1 MGLGD
6 FLDNIGDKIENAVD
20 SAVDTVKKKAGE
32 AGEGALDGA
41 AVIARGLGAD
51 GVADD
56 LNKAGEHLADLA
68 GADVP
73 EKELGETDDPK
84 ELIHGDPS
92 AIHTLAG
99 KLRTMGDDL
108 SSTGEAL
115 KSINVADWTGRA
127 ADAFHHEYAK
137 QPKLWWD
144 GSDAMHAAAGLLDSW
159 YWTVTTAQT
168 AAEEAIREW
177 QDAAKEEKRAKDS
190 YNALSSEQKKRTTLT
205 DSWSSM
211 RQNARDRL
219 REARKTRDQEAAS
232 LVSGIDAEKGKAP
245 EKPPFH
251 ERMLDDLG
259 DIYSGSQLATANFT
273 KGLLTSATSM
283 VQFIRSTDILDPYN
297 LTHPAEY
304 FEHMGDLGTGLIT
317 AAADP
322 GSVVK
327 SYLKHWSDNPSEA
340 AGSFVG
346 DILLTVAT
354 DGTGTVAKT
363 SLTAAKDS
371 TLALDATRG
380 LPNVLD
386 HGLPDVPVG
395 RGIPHDAPA
404 GPAVPTRDVA
414 PAPQPVGGPETKAPV
429 DVRPGA
435 TEPGGTAPH
444 PDGGPAHLEPD
455 ATRADPAA
463 SNPHPDAPPV
473 DSGPR
478 AGLPD
483 SSGPHVDSPGG
494 PMDSGLHQAPVDSGP
509 REVPV
514 DSGPKPDVPGTV
526 QPAHP
531 DLPAPHT
538 DPAAHV
544 PDAAPAN
551 VHPNVES
558 PATPNLLGSGDA
570 PRAHAPGPHVP
581 DSAGPHPDSLPG
593 ARPEPIAPRA
603 DSPAPVNASPR
614 LHDAPPSVQS
624 PPVRP
629 DAPLTS
635 PAPRLEGPVSHPSP
649 PGDLPRGDA
658 PRITRDPLVDGGPVA
673 AGPRAADPVPNP
685 SKPHP
690 DSPMDHRGP
699 REQPP
704 VPDRAGGPSADP
716 GHPKADAPHPDSP
729 ADAHPNGPHSEPVDP
744 HPHTEDPNF
753 GDRAHAD
760 TDGHPHQ
767 SATDTAPET
776 NRTPNNTCAGRDPV
790 DIATGEFL
798 LPETDLELPGV
809 LALVLRRR
817 HRSNYRFGRWFGPSW
832 SATLDV
838 RVVVEDAGVTLLAED
853 GLMLAYPHPEPGV
866 AVEAISGGPGWTL
879 TRTDVGGYRVWDPQ
893 RELLWHFAPNADLD
907 GLDTQLG
914 NYAISA
920 ITDRHHNR
928 IRFHYNTDGE
938 PVAVT
943 HSGGYRV
950 DIETAA
956 GRITT
961 LTVVGTDELGSETR
975 TQVRKFGYQ
984 SGNLTSVTNA
994 VSATTHYTYDD
1005 HARMLSWTDSK
1016 ATSLHNTYDEV
1027 GRVTHQQGTD
1037 NILNSTFDYLTF
1049 PDGTGTL
1056 TTVTDSLGAATY
1068 HGFDHDLRLRD
1079 LTDPAGGRTHYDYNQ
1094 DRHPL
1099 KVVAPDGATTEYR
1112 YTTHG
1117 DVAQVIRPDGASIT
1131 VDYQRHHRPTTIT
1144 DVDGGVRRR
1153 EWDEPGN
1160 LIAET
1165 DEAGVRTEYT
1175 HHRNGAVSSVLAATG
1190 ARTTIEVDAAGLP
1203 ITVVDPYGA
1212 TTHITRDTFGRPI
1225 QVTDPLGAVTRYEW
1239 SPAGNLL
1246 SRTDP
1251 DGHIESWTWDGEG
1264 NQLTH
1269 TDRAGG
1275 LTYNTYGTFD
1285 LLESQTAPDGSV
1297 TRYTWDT
1304 ERRLTAVTNP
1314 LDQTWTYAYDAAGR
1328 LIAETEYTGATTHY
1342 THDRAGRV
1350 ATVTPATG
1358 VTRHHNHDVLGRLI
1372 EIVADTGE
1380 WRRYLHDR
1388 QGRVLTAVSG
1398 IGEDPIHTL
1407 EFGYTPTGQLR
1418 TQQLDDQPPLRHEY
1432 DAYGRRIRRT
1442 SPGAAVTTWH
1452 WDIANRVQSMST
1464 DGRHIHFTHDH
1475 IGRQTGWRLG
1485 ELAVDRTLSAT
1496 NRVTTQQV
1504 TGFPASSLNLD
1515 PSHTERPEP
1524 RSLRHDTY
1532 SYRPDGYLTAHTLER
1547 HALAPEHRQYCVD
1560 PIGRVTTITRDDVLA
1575 ESYAYDPLSNITD
1588 ALSDPVGSGGIGAS
1602 GGITPLELP
1611 NNAGVQSDLP
1621 SNGRREYRNNLLIRD
1636 GRTRYHYDHAGRL
1649 TRKTTHRLSRKPD
1662 IWHYHYDAF
1671 NQLTALQ
1678 TPDGQ
1683 RWHYTYDAVGRR
1695 SAKQRRTDGGAVLD
1709 RTDYTWDTT
1718 YLIEQATAQETT
1730 RWHYQPTSRAPIT
1743 QTTDQ
1748 GAVDRAFYAIIT
1760 DLVGTPTDLVDPDT
1774 AQTVATATTNLWGGS
1789 SWHGSADTPLRF
1801 PGQIH
1806 DPETGLHY
1814 NLHRVYDPE
1823 TGRFLTQDFLGL
1835 APAPNPNTYPKNPL
1849 VWTDPLGLTPCP
1861 GSDIG
1866 GTGGAEVTRVGRWMN
1881 PEEHQKMVDT
1891 GFVQEGGG
1899 GTTYVANPAD
1909 PAAFRRQAPP
1919 GSVYVEFDVPTSS
1932 ISPAG
1937 EPGWG
1942 QIRGPNHWMSQRL
1955 ATMGRPVPE
1964 MPRAHNLSL
1973 METK

>member
-1 MGLGD
+1 MGFGS

-20 SAVDTVKKKAGE
+20 SAVKTVKEKAGE

-41 AVIARGLGAD
+41 AVIARSLGAD
-51 GVADD
+51 GVADE

-84 ELIHGDPS
+84 ELIHGDPA
-92 AIHTLAG
+92 AIHTLAE

-108 SSTGEAL
+108 SHTGEAL
-115 KSINVADWTGRA
+115 KAINVADWTGKA
-127 ADAFHHEYAK
+127 ADAFHREYAK

-144 GSDAMHAAAGLLDSW
+144 GADAMHAAAGLLDGW

-190 YNALSSEQKKRTTLT
+190 YNALSSAQKKRTTLT

-219 REARKTRDQEAAS
+219 RAARKTRDQEAAS
-232 LVSGIDAEKGKAP
+232 LVSGMDAEKNKAP

-251 ERMLDDLG
+251 ERMLDDVG
-259 DIYSGSQLATANFT
+259 DLYSGSQLATANFT

-283 VQFIRSTDILDPYN
+283 VQFVRSTDILDPYN

-317 AAADP
+317 ASADP

-327 SYLKHWSDNPSEA
+327 SYLKNWSDNPSEA

-380 LPNVLD
+380 LPNMLD
-386 HGLPDVPVG
+386 HGLPDGAPL
-395 RGIPHDAPA
+395 RGAPHDAPA
-404 GPAVPTRDVA
+404 GPGVPTRENV
-414 PAPQPVGGPETKAPV
+414 
-429 DVRPGA
+429 
-435 TEPGGTAPH
+435 APH
-444 PDGGPAHLEPD
+444 PDSPQ
-455 ATRADPAA
+455 
-463 SNPHPDAPPV
+463 V

-483 SSGPHVDSPGG
+483 SSGPHTDSPGG
-494 PMDSGLHQAPVDSGP
+494 PMDSGPHQAPVDSGP
-509 REVPV
+509 
-514 DSGPKPDVPGTV
+514 KADVPGTV
-526 QPAHP
+526 QPAHL

-544 PDAAPAN
+544 PDAAP
-551 VHPNVES
+551 VDIHPSGES
-558 PATPNLLGSGDA
+558 PSAPNLLGGGDA
-570 PRAHAPGPHVP
+570 PRAHAPGPHLP
-581 DSAGPHPDSLPG
+581 DSAGPHPDNLAG

-603 DSPAPVNASPR
+603 DSPAPVNPTPR
-614 LHDAPPSVQS
+614 LHDAPPAVQF

-635 PAPRLEGPVSHPSP
+635 PVPRPEGPVGHPSP

-658 PRITRDPLVDGGPVA
+658 PRVTRDPLVEGGPVT
-673 AGPRAADPVPNP
+673 AGPRAADPVPNTA
-685 SKPHP
+685 KPHP
-690 DSPMDHRGP
+690 DSPMDQRGP

-704 VPDRAGGPSADP
+704 VPDRAGGPSAAPD
-716 GHPKADAPHPDSP
+716 HPKADAPHPDSP
-729 ADAHPNGPHSEPVDP
+729 ADAHPSGPHGEPADP
-744 HPHTEDPNF
+744 HTADPNF
-753 GDRAHAD
+753 EDRAHSD

-767 SATDTAPET
+767 SATDTSPET
-776 NRTPNNTCAGRDPV
+776 NRTPEKTCTGRDPV

-838 RVVVEDAGVTLLAED
+838 RVVVEDEGVTFLGED

-866 AVEAISGGPGWTL
+866 SVEAISGGPGWTL
-879 TRTDVGGYRVWDPQ
+879 TRTDVGGYRIWDPQ

-907 GLDTQLG
+907 GLDAQLG
-914 NYAISA
+914 NYALSA
-920 ITDRHHNR
+920 ITDRHRNR
-928 IRFHYNTDGE
+928 IRFHYNADGA

-950 DIETAA
+950 DIATAA
-956 GRITT
+956 GRITA
-961 LTVVGTDELGSETR
+961 LTVVGIDEAGRETH
-975 TQVRKFGYQ
+975 TQVREFGYR
-984 SGNLTSVTNA
+984 SGNLISVTNA
-994 VSATTHYTYDD
+994 VAATTRYTYDD
-1005 HARMLSWTDSK
+1005 HARMLSWTDSN
-1016 ATSLHNTYDEV
+1016 ATSLHNTYDEA
-1027 GRVTHQQGTD
+1027 GRVIHQQGTA

-1056 TTVTDSLGAATY
+1056 TTVTDSLGAPTY
-1068 HGFDHDLRLRD
+1068 HGLDHDLRLRD

-1117 DVAQVIRPDGASIT
+1117 DVTQIVRPDGASIT
-1131 VDYQRHHRPTTIT
+1131 VDYQHRHRPTKIT
-1144 DVDGGVRRR
+1144 DVDGAVQRR
-1153 EWDEPGN
+1153 EWDKAGN
-1160 LIAET
+1160 LIAEI
-1165 DEAGVRTEYT
+1165 DPADIRTEYSR
-1175 HHRNGAVSSVLAATG
+1175 HPNGAVASVLTATG
-1190 ARTTIEVDAAGLP
+1190 ARTTIEVNTAGLP
-1203 ITVVDPYGA
+1203 TAVTDPYGA
-1212 TTHITRDTFGRPI
+1212 TTHIARDTFGRPI
-1225 QVTDPLGAVTRYEW
+1225 QITDPLGAVTLYEW

-1251 DGHIESWTWDGEG
+1251 EGHRESWTWDGEG

-1275 LTYNTYGTFD
+1275 HTRNTYGPFD
-1285 LLESQTAPDGSV
+1285 LLESRTAPDGS
-1297 TRYTWDT
+1297 TTHYTWDT

-1314 LDQTWTYAYDAAGR
+1314 LNQTWTYTYDPAGR
-1328 LIAETEYTGATTHY
+1328 LTAETDYTGATTHY

-1358 VTRHHNHDVLGRLI
+1358 ITRHHNHDLLGRLT
-1372 EIVADTGE
+1372 EIIADTGE
-1380 WRRYLHDR
+1380 WRRYRHDR
-1388 QGRVLTAVSG
+1388 AGRVVTASSG
-1398 IGEDPIHTL
+1398 IGEAPIHTL
-1407 EFGYTPTGQLR
+1407 EFAYTPTGQLL
-1418 TQQLDDQPPLRHEY
+1418 TQQLDHQPPLQHEY
-1432 DAYGRRIRRT
+1432 DPHGRRIRRT
-1442 SPGAAVTTWH
+1442 TPGAAVTTWH
-1452 WDIANRVQSMST
+1452 WDIANRVQSMSA
-1464 DGRHIHFTHDH
+1464 DGRHIHFTHDN
-1475 IGRQTGWRLG
+1475 IGRQTGWRIG

-1496 NRVTTQQV
+1496 DRVTTQQV

-1515 PSHTERPEP
+1515 PSHAERPAP

-1532 SYRPDGYLTAHTLER
+1532 TYRPDGCLTAHTLER
-1547 HALAPEHRQYCVD
+1547 HGLAPEHRRYSVD
-1560 PIGRVTTITRDDVLA
+1560 QIGRVTTITRDEVLA
-1575 ESYAYDPLSNITD
+1575 DSYAYDPLSNITD
-1588 ALSDPVGSGGIGAS
+1588 ALAEAIGTGNLDTGGDIAPPEFS
-1602 GGITPLELP
+1602 SST
-1611 NNAGVQSDLP
+1611 GVQAESS
-1621 SNGRREYRNNLLIRD
+1621 SNGRREYHNNLLIRD
-1636 GRTRYHYDHAGRL
+1636 GRTRYHYDAAGRL
-1649 TRKTTHRLSRKPD
+1649 TRKTTTRLSRKPA
-1662 IWHYHYDAF
+1662 IWHYRYDAF
-1671 NQLTALQ
+1671 DQLIAVQ

-1683 RWHYTYDAVGRR
+1683 WWQYTYDAAGRR
-1695 SAKQRRTDGGAVLD
+1695 TAKRRRTDDGTILD

-1718 YLIEQATAQETT
+1718 YLIEEVGARGTT
-1730 RWHYQPTSRAPIT
+1730 RWHYQPSSRAPIT
-1743 QTTDQ
+1743 QSTDQ
-1748 GAVDRAFYAIIT
+1748 NTIDRAFYAIIT
-1760 DLVGTPTDLVDPDT
+1760 DLVGTPVDLVDPDN
-1774 AQTVATATTNLWGGS
+1774 AETVATARVDLWGATTWRGDAD
-1789 SWHGSADTPLRF
+1789 SALRF

-1806 DPETGLHY
+1806 DPESGLHY
-1814 NLHRVYDPE
+1814 NLYRNYDPS
-1823 TGRFLTQDFLGL
+1823 TGRFLTQDPLGL
-1835 APAPNPNTYPKNPL
+1835 APAPNPSAYTHNPL
-1849 VWTDPLGLTPCP
+1849 TWSDPLGLTPCREL
-1861 GSDIG
+1861 GLSDAANSAIRRFENIMQDPV
-1866 GTGGAEVTRVGRWMN
+1866 GAVNSE
-1881 PEEHQKMVDT
+1881 
-1891 GFVQEGGG
+1891 
-1899 GTTYVANPAD
+1899 
-1909 PAAFRRQAPP
+1909 
-1919 GSVYVEFDVPTSS
+1919 
-1932 ISPAG
+1932 
-1937 EPGWG
+1937 
-1942 QIRGPNHWMSQRL
+1942 PNHNHYYAARL
-1955 ATMGRPVPE
+1955 EADGQVVAMKPNGVPFDHIADLTQARNGLDNIRMTLERELSRPPQTITERGLEVLIKKRKE
-1964 MPRAHNLSL
+1964 VITELDRLNGFLHSIGHR
-1973 METK
+1973 